1 MGKPMSSKSN
11 SKSQTQTQE
20 IPSEVEFLKKYRC
33 TEERKPKERDYTVY
47 NCTAVAVTKDNIRE
61 VIEEMLNVATQFNA
75 VVRLFGVIEE
85 DSSHTISLTATR
97 GGYVGFEVRFPQRIA
112 GFQNVL
118 SVRIQEVKTLKALAD
133 KLAELAQNL
142 TL

>member
-1 MGKPMSSKSN
+1 MSSKPKIN
-11 SKSQTQTQE
+11 PKPETQE
-20 IPSEVEFLKKYRC
+20 LPKEIEFLKKFRC

-47 NCTAVAVTKDNIRE
+47 NCTAINITKDNIAQ

-118 SVRIQEVKTLKALAD
+118 SVRVSEVKTLKALAD